1 MTKKIPGYLSKKEF
15 TKRFAKSGL
24 LAFGIFMFSILT
36 GVLGYHF
43 IVKLNWVDAFLNASM
58 ILGGMGQYS
67 ELKDNSE
74 KIFAALYALFSGV
87 TFLTSMT
94 IFLAPVIHRFLQK
107 FHIDFDDTQE
117 SE

>member
-1 MTKKIPGYLSKKEF
+1 M
-15 TKRFAKSGL
+15 
-24 LAFGIFMFSILT
+24 

-67 ELKDNSE
+67 ELNDDSE

-107 FHIDFDDTQE
+107 FHIDFDQGE
-117 SE
+117 

>member
-1 MTKKIPGYLSKKEF
+1 M
-15 TKRFAKSGL
+15 
-24 LAFGIFMFSILT
+24 GIFLISISI

-43 IVKLNWVDAFLNASM
+43 IVRLNWVDAFLNASM

-67 ELKDNSE
+67 ELNDNSE
-74 KIFAALYALFSGV
+74 KIFAAFYALFSGV

-107 FHIDFDDTQE
+107 FHINSDSDDDL
-117 SE
+117 